1 MLNLKL
7 EHKYQFLV
15 DNIVDTIIELD
26 LKGNFVYISPQ
37 CFDTFGYHQNEL
49 LGTNILEFIHPE
61 DLSSVE
67 ESILD
72 TVKTQKPISAE
83 FRTKHKNGNYFYI
96 SAKGSLVSTN
106 GIQTILAV
114 GRDITKE
121 KEIENILKES
131 EAKYRLITEN
141 VNDMIFILN
150 EKFEF
155 EYINEDIFKKLMCY
169 TKEDLIGKPSVEN
182 IHPGDIKKIS
192 RDYPR

>member
-15 DNIVDTIIELD
+15 DNILDTIIELD

-49 LGTNILEFIHPE
+49 LGTNLFEFIHPE
-61 DLSSVE
+61 DLSSVKE
-67 ESILD
+67 LILD

-83 FRTKHKNGNYFYI
+83 FRTKHKNGNYLYI
-96 SAKGSLVSTN
+96 SAKGSLVNAN
-106 GIQTILAV
+106 GTQTILAV

-121 KEIENILKES
+121 KRIENILKES

-155 EYINEDIFKKLMCY
+155 EYINEDVFKKLM
-169 TKEDLIGKPSVEN
+169 EI
-182 IHPGDIKKIS
+182 KIS
-192 RDYPR
+192 